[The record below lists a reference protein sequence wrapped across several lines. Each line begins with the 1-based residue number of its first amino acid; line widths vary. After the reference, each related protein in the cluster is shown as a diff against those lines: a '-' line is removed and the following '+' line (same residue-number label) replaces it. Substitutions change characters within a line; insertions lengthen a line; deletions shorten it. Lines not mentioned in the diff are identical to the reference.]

1 MTDSLLIL
9 IPVFNEW
16 DLLGTL
22 LARIDAAL
30 AAADLHADVVLLD
43 DGSTLEPDG
52 LFWSPELP
60 SENSPRFSALGSV
73 EILRLAR
80 NLGHQRAISIGLAWA
95 SEQRPGRTVVVM
107 DGDGE
112 DNPADIPK
120 LLARYTA
127 LNRKKIVFAAR
138 TRRMERWQFQ
148 LCYRIYQFG
157 HLLLTGHRVRVGNFS
172 VLPPAAV
179 QQLAVISETW
189 NHYAAAVFNSRLAYD
204 MVPTPRD
211 RRLGGRSRM
220 NFTALVVHGLSA
232 LSVFSHIIGV
242 RLLLASGLLMLAAL
256 AGLLLS
262 PLVTGGPAAP
272 SGWLIGLLA
281 WLLAT
286 LVQSVILGAA
296 FVLLVLSGRQGTSF
310 IPKRDYRYFVA
321 SLTQV
326 CPQSSPPTSET
337 EPRLIEALA
346 P

>member
-1 MTDSLLIL
+1 MSQSPLLIL

-16 DLLGTL
+16 EL
-22 LARIDAAL
+22 LAALTLRIEAAL
-30 AAADLHADVVLLD
+30 SAADLTAEVVLLD
-43 DGSTLEPDG
+43 DGSTSEHEGRLT
-52 LFWSPELP
+52 LPELDAV
-60 SENSPRFSALGSV
+60 ESV
-73 EILRLAR
+73 EALRLAR

-95 SEQRPGRTVVVM
+95 SENRPGRTVVIM

-120 LLARYTA
+120 LLARFDEQQG
-127 LNRKKIVFAAR
+127 RKIIFAAR

-148 LCYRIYQFG
+148 LCYRIYQFV

-172 VLPPAAV
+172 VVPPAAV

-189 NHYAAAVFNSRLAYD
+189 NHYAAAVFNSRLPYD

-242 RLLLASGLLMLAAL
+242 RLLIASALLMFAAL
-256 AGLLLS
+256 AGLIIGS
-262 PLVTGGPAAP
+262 IGGGETAAGAAAAANP
-272 SGWLIGLLA
+272 GWLPAICA

-286 LVQSVILGAA
+286 LVQAVILGSA
-296 FVLLVLSGRQGTSF
+296 FVLLVLSSRQGTTF

-321 SLTQV
+321 SLTLL
-326 CPQSSPPTSET
+326 T
-337 EPRLIEALA
+337 PRS
-346 P
+346 